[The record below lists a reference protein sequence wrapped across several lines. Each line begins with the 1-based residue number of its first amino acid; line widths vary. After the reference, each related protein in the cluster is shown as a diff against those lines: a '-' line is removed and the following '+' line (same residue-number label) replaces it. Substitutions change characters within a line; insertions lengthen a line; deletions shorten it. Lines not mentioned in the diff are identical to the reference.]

1 MRLPRNVARLVV
13 VFLTVALLLPEVVFF
28 LAAVLFVL
36 AVATAFFV
44 FPRVVPVVVALGA
57 VEVRLLVD
65 GTCET
70 SWVSSLVVA
79 FLRVPRRVIAPS
91 C

>member
-1 MRLPRNVARLVV
+1 M
-13 VFLTVALLLPEVVFF
+13 TVAVLLPEVVFF

-36 AVATAFFV
+36 AVAVAFFV
-44 FPRVVPVVVALGA
+44 FPRVVPVVVAFGA

-70 SWVSSLVVA
+70 SWVSSLVIA
-79 FLRVPRRVIAPS
+79 FLRVPRRAVAPS

>member
-28 LAAVLFVL
+28 PVAVLFVL
-36 AVATAFFV
+36 AVPVAFFV
-44 FPRVVPVVVALGA
+44 FPRVVPVLVAFGVVEA
-57 VEVRLLVD
+57 RPLVD
-65 GTCET
+65 GTRET
-70 SWVSSLVVA
+70 SAVSLLVVA
-79 FLRVPRRVIAPS
+79 FLGVPRRVAAPS

>member
-1 MRLPRNVARLVV
+1 MARLVV
-13 VFLTVALLLPEVVFF
+13 VFFTGALLLPEVVFF
-28 LAAVLFVL
+28 LAAVPFVL
-36 AVATAFFV
+36 AVPVAFFV
-44 FPRVVPVVVALGA
+44 FPRVVPAEVAFDA
-57 VEVRLLVD
+57 VEGRLLVD

-70 SWVSSLVVA
+70 SWVSSRVVA